1 VGDTAVDLNSAR
13 QDAVRIEVA
22 ADVASA
28 FFATLAQQ
36 QRSALG
42 RTSLELA
49 QSIRNTVARRI
60 AVGRSAEAELATAEI
75 GLARARFA
83 VARAVSDLT
92 VQRNKLAA
100 LMADEASS
108 FGELRGDL
116 FALPKLADARSLQMS
131 LADNPQLKQLTTR
144 QAALTAQRRLAQAQ
158 ARTDMTVG
166 ASVRRLAQTD
176 DTALVFSVNFPL
188 GQKHR
193 AAPGIDYARAQERSA
208 PQATET
214 RRLQLLA
221 DLHELSGD
229 LGMTRLELGVLQTE
243 IIPLAERA
251 VELYEAGYARGRY
264 GLFELNDAQR
274 TLLVARQDA
283 ITAAERYQQL
293 AIDIRSLLGE
303 MPAEGAIP

>member
-1 VGDTAVDLNSAR
+1 
-13 QDAVRIEVA
+13 
-22 ADVASA
+22 
-28 FFATLAQQ
+28 LAEST
-36 QRSALG
+36 RD
-42 RTSLELA
+42 
-49 QSIRNTVARRI
+49 TVAWRI

-75 GLARARFA
+75 GLARARYS
-83 VARAVSDLT
+83 VARALSDLA

-100 LMADEASS
+100 LMGDDAAR

-116 FALPKLADARSLQMS
+116 FTLPELPDAQSLQTH
-131 LADNPQLKQLTTR
+131 LQDNPQLKQLTTR

-158 ARTDMTVG
+158 ARTDLTVG

-188 GQKHR
+188 GQKQR

-208 PQATET
+208 PQTIES

-221 DLHELSGD
+221 QLHELSGD
-229 LGMTRLELGVLQTE
+229 LGITKLELGVLQTE

-251 VELYEAGYARGRY
+251 VELYKAGYARGRY

-283 ITAAERYQQL
+283 ITAAETYQQL
-293 AIDIRSLLGE
+293 VIGIRSLLGE
-303 MPAEGAIP
+303 MPTEGATP